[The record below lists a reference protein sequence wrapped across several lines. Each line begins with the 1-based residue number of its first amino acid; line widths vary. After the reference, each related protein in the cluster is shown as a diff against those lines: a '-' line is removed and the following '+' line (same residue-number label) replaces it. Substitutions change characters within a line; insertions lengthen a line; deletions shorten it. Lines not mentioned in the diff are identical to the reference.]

1 MTINA
6 DKKTVESFG
15 EEWARFTQSQGK
27 EHDLEMIFLNYF
39 EIFPWDKISNNS
51 VGFDMGC
58 GSGRWAKFVSNKVK
72 SLYCIDPSLEA
83 LEVAKNNLKDTKNCI
98 FEHASTNEFSMDD
111 KTMDFGYCLGVL
123 HHVPDTQSAL
133 NHCCRKL
140 KKEAP
145 FLLYL
150 YYDLENRNI
159 LFRFIWKIS
168 DLFRR
173 IISILPFTVKK
184 IVCDSIA
191 LFVYF
196 PIART
201 SKYIE
206 RMGFKVSGV
215 PLSFYKDKSFYVM
228 RTDSLDRMGTRIE
241 KRYSKSQIRDMM
253 EKAGLENI
261 TFHDSEPFWISLG
274 FKR

>member
-98 FEHASTNEFSMDD
+98 FEHASANEFSMDD